1 MTGKNCFPG
10 IPGARWEPLSSAC
23 RALVT
28 REHSFT
34 TDTLLLADFSLPRR
48 GEVCADLGTGCG
60 AIPLL
65 WRELSLI
72 HICPPYTRPSASA

>member
-1 MTGKNCFPG
+1 MTGKNCFPE

-48 GEVCADLGTGCG
+48 GEVCADLG
-60 AIPLL
+60 
-65 WRELSLI
+65 LSLI
-72 HICPPYTRPSASA
+72 HI